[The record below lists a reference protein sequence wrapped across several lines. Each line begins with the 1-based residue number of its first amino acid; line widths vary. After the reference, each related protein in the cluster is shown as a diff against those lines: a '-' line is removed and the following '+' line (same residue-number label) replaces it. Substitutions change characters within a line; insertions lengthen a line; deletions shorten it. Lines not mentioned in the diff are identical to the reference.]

1 MQSENID
8 KLAEALAKAQGQI
21 KNPSKNR
28 KVTVTTRTG
37 GRYEFEY
44 ADLTAII
51 EAIKKPLSE
60 NNIGY
65 LQDVE
70 LVDGKFRLVTTLM
83 HASGQFRSSNWP
95 LFLDQI
101 DRDGNPVPP
110 TSQSFGSALTFM
122 KRYALAAITGV
133 AADSDDDANTASGN
147 EAQVARK
154 PKMPSSPSPV
164 IKPKELATKP
174 RVEPHPLP
182 PPHGDKWIDWGRTF
196 LETMTVAP
204 EDDRTLWL
212 MLNTE
217 RLRALSMEAP
227 KVFQRL
233 EGALAALGVD
243 KDILSKLGDNN
254 EQAKNAETPRS

>member
-122 KRYALAAITGV
+122 KRYALAAIT
-133 AADSDDDANTASGN
+133 
-147 EAQVARK
+147 
-154 PKMPSSPSPV
+154 
-164 IKPKELATKP
+164 
-174 RVEPHPLP
+174 
-182 PPHGDKWIDWGRTF
+182 
-196 LETMTVAP
+196 
-204 EDDRTLWL
+204 
-212 MLNTE
+212 
-217 RLRALSMEAP
+217 
-227 KVFQRL
+227 
-233 EGALAALGVD
+233 
-243 KDILSKLGDNN
+243 
-254 EQAKNAETPRS
+254 